1 MQRLNC
7 SLKELKFAPGGT
19 DAEQMTFSGYGAVF
33 GNVDAYGDVILP
45 GAFAQSLTDARSG
58 KAAWPVMLLQHGGLG
73 LGAQDLT
80 PIGIWTDIAEDEVGL
95 RVTGR
100 LAETP
105 RGREVHS
112 LMRMEPRPAIDGLSI
127 GYVAR
132 EWESGGKP
140 GEPRRRLKRIEL
152 IEISPVTFPAN
163 ARARVDQ
170 VKSVPDIRL
179 AERALREAGFSRT
192 QAKAVLAEGF
202 SALPL
207 RDAEDA
213 HNGGADAVAALLR
226 RNIATIKTS
235 ARR

>member
-7 SLKELKFAPGGT
+7 SLKELKFAPGET

-45 GAFAQSLTDARSG
+45 GAFTQSLTDAGAG

-80 PIGIWTDIAEDEVGL
+80 PIGIWTDITEDEVGL

-132 EWESGGKP
+132 EWDSGGKP

-163 ARARVDQ
+163 ARARVNQ
-170 VKSVPDIRL
+170 VKGVPDIRL

-207 RDAEDA
+207 RDAE
-213 HNGGADAVAALLR
+213 GEGADAVAALLR

>member
-7 SLKELKFAPGGT
+7 SLKELKFAPGET

-45 GAFAQSLTDARSG
+45 GAFTQNLADARSG

-105 RGREVHS
+105 RGREVHT
-112 LMRMEPRPAIDGLSI
+112 LMRMEPRPAIEGLSI

-132 EWESGGKP
+132 EWMPGGKP
-140 GEPRRRLKRIEL
+140 DEPRRRLKRIEL
-152 IEISPVTFPAN
+152 VEISPVTFPAN

-170 VKSVPDIRL
+170 VKGVPDIRL

-202 SALPL
+202 KALPL

-213 HNGGADAVAALLR
+213 HNRGADAVAALLR